1 MTGGFGVVIPMYNE
15 ERGAENCIR
24 NVCAALAA
32 IPVRN
37 QLLVVNDGS
46 SDGTGSIL
54 NRLAP
59 EYPNLTVVHHE
70 RNLGYGGALRTGTRK
85 AIEAGYDYALFM
97 DSDLTNDP
105 ADIVRFVARM
115 QQGFDVIKASR
126 YAVGGGMP
134 GVPWKRR
141 AISQA
146 GNAVARVLF
155 GMGLRDCTNGFR
167 AVRTAIL
174 ARMNL
179 QENGFPIIVEELY
192 QSKFLAHTFC
202 EIPVLLTNRSDEQRP
217 TSFSYKPETLRKY
230 LSFAIKAFLGVKPK
244 LKEEPLQ

>member
-15 ERGAENCIR
+15 ERGAEKCVR

-32 IPVRN
+32 IPTRN
-37 QLLVVNDGS
+37 QLLIVNDGS
-46 SDGTGSIL
+46 GDRTGEIL
-54 NRLAP
+54 DSLVP

-70 RNLGYGGALRTGTRK
+70 KNLGYGGALRTGTRK
-85 AIEAGYDYALFM
+85 AIDAGYDYALFM

-105 ADIVRFVARM
+105 ADIVKFVARM

-126 YAVGGGMP
+126 YTAGGGMP

-141 AISQA
+141 VISQA

-167 AVRTAIL
+167 AVRTSIL

-179 QENGFPIIVEELY
+179 TENGFPIIVEELY
-192 QSKFLAHTFC
+192 QCKFLAHTYC
-202 EIPVLLTNRSDEQRP
+202 EIPVLLTNRSEEQRP
-217 TSFSYKPETLRKY
+217 TSFTYKPETLRKY
-230 LSFAIKAFLGVKPK
+230 LSFAVKAFLGVKPK
-244 LKEEPLQ
+244 LKEERQ

>member
-15 ERGAENCIR
+15 ERGAEKCVR
-24 NVCAALAA
+24 SVCAALAA
-32 IPVRN
+32 IPSRN
-37 QLLVVNDGS
+37 KLLVVNDGS
-46 SDGTGSIL
+46 GDRTGEIL
-54 NRLAP
+54 DRLAP
-59 EYPNLTVVHHE
+59 EFPNLSVFHHE

-105 ADIVRFVARM
+105 ADIVKFVVQM
-115 QQGFDVIKASR
+115 DKGCDVIKASR
-126 YAVGGGMP
+126 YTAGGGMP

-141 AISQA
+141 VISQA
-146 GNAVARVLF
+146 GNAVARILF
-155 GMGLRDCTNGFR
+155 GTGLRDCTNGFR
-167 AVRTAIL
+167 AVRTSIL
-174 ARMNL
+174 ARTNL

-192 QSKFLAHTFC
+192 QCKFLARTFC
-202 EIPVLLTNRSDEQRP
+202 EIPVLLTNRSEEQRP

-244 LKEEPLQ
+244 LKEESLQ